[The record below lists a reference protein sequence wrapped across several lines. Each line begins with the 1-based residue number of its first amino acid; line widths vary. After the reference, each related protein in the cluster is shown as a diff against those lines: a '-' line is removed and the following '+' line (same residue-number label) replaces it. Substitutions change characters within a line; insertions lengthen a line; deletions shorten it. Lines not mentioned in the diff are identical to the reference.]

1 MENAPKGGLDRM
13 ISIRSAEGD
22 SYLDKHAGLISPQDN
37 NALSRMVNRTVEVD
51 EKGWTALHNNSQN
64 AAKLS
69 EDSSES
75 VRVRTFGKGSEEKIL
90 FWRKGLPVINPYTRL
105 YGWWCAFVLFTD
117 ATYTAFVVPIGVG
130 FNTSSVQWDW
140 VGYFDF
146 IAGVT
151 FAFELLLSWNVAFVA
166 THNLRKR
173 IVLKRSK
180 IAQFYVWHST
190 FIFDFISTMVFV
202 VQCIGYGLGS
212 AGTGSGTIIQVIQIL
227 RALRLLRLMRLLQQ
241 LFVMSLT
248 APQTHVPLINRALPV
263 WMSYLAQLLYIVGLF
278 INFLACI
285 WVFVAYREEMTG
297 TWINNYSPFVS
308 GFSTDAD
315 ATTLTSTE
323 ARSIPGP
330 DVYLAAAYWS
340 LTTVSTIGFG
350 DILPITNAER
360 AVMLMSQITGVLF
373 FGILLGSITS
383 LLQRAS
389 QEVKDA
395 QMFRE
400 KMTSVSEWMGR
411 VKLPRELKTKI
422 RAYYAEVWVRQTV
435 VENDLNLFKE
445 LPTHLRAQVA
455 WRSNKSIMDKL
466 DTFQDLQEETLF
478 MIAGRAT
485 PVKMAPGHEICS
497 QGDPADCIWLLHEGD
512 VIATYHYRE
521 AEVEKAPAIVGET
534 ALLAGSEGRYSVRP
548 CGYRALTACV
558 LWEITMQDLQPI
570 VDWQE
575 DVAEMLE
582 AKARQHLL
590 NRQSEH
596 PHLWGMNSCDFED
609 AVKPGKDGGDNDG
622 DSSEGDDEGIDAE
635 NSDMRHYSN
644 GSDEFEIDRP
654 SATLKHPR
662 RSGKPYVIKAAKEDK
677 DGVESRA
684 DHSSST
690 DALNTNPGTRVGTDP
705 DSNHVII
712 TMPSGNGNHCN
723 STLTRSSQDSTNT
736 DDVAEPHDSAHS
748 APVQHRAQLSSHTTQ
763 AAADGDTAYGTQAL
777 RRGHLPTFSSQ
788 SDDGSLPAARS
799 QQQAH
804 DRAGIPSGGSQ
815 RLHTQAEH
823 ADEGERLDSQ
833 SPESHQH
840 GQQGEQEQHPQQ
852 PVVAVANF
860 VQLQQPDNAHNLQG
874 QSLHRQGSQQGQRQ
888 QQQQQQQQEQLHPW
902 QQQQQQQVSRRSRS
916 YTQSPRR
923 HLQKRPSRIQPGGGF
938 AANVSSAQD
947 AASSQRSLG
956 RPSSPPNPS
965 DSQTVL
971 QSPFQTLSHA
981 QTDVVPR
988 TPTQPVDMGGSLGNG
1003 LLDAAESIKAAVQQM
1018 QQQLQG

>member
-1 MENAPKGGLDRM
+1 MENAPRDGIDRM
-13 ISIRSAEGD
+13 ISIRSTEGD

-51 EKGWTALHNNSQN
+51 EKEWTALHNNSHN
-64 AAKLS
+64 AAKVTD
-69 EDSSES
+69 DSSES
-75 VRVRTFGKGSEEKIL
+75 VRVRKLGKGSEEKVL
-90 FWRKGLPVINPYTRL
+90 FWRKGLPVINPYTTL

-151 FAFELLLSWNVAFVA
+151 FAFELLVSWNVAFVA

-190 FIFDFISTMVFV
+190 FIFDFISTMVFI

-278 INFLACI
+278 INFLACV

-308 GFSTDAD
+308 GFATETD

-360 AVMLMSQITGVLF
+360 GVMLMSQITGVLF

-400 KMTSVSEWMGR
+400 KMASVSEWMGR

-466 DTFQDLQEETLF
+466 DTFQDLPEETLF

-534 ALLAGSEGRYSVRP
+534 ALLAGSEGQYSVRP

-590 NRQSEH
+590 SRQSEH

-622 DSSEGDDEGIDAE
+622 DCSEGDDEGIDAE
-635 NSDMRHYSN
+635 NSNVRHYSN
-644 GSDEFEIDRP
+644 GNDEFEIDRP

-677 DGVESRA
+677 DGVESKA
-684 DHSSST
+684 DDRSST
-690 DALNTNPGTRVGTDP
+690 DALNTSPGTRAGADP
-705 DSNHVII
+705 ESNHVVI
-712 TMPSGNGNHCN
+712 TMPSGDGDHCD
-723 STLTRSSQDSTNT
+723 STLTRSSPDSVNT
-736 DDVAEPHDSAHS
+736 DDVG
-748 APVQHRAQLSSHTTQ
+748 
-763 AAADGDTAYGTQAL
+763 AA
-777 RRGHLPTFSSQ
+777 
-788 SDDGSLPAARS
+788 
-799 QQQAH
+799 
-804 DRAGIPSGGSQ
+804 
-815 RLHTQAEH
+815 
-823 ADEGERLDSQ
+823 
-833 SPESHQH
+833 
-840 GQQGEQEQHPQQ
+840 
-852 PVVAVANF
+852 
-860 VQLQQPDNAHNLQG
+860 
-874 QSLHRQGSQQGQRQ
+874 
-888 QQQQQQQQEQLHPW
+888 
-902 QQQQQQQVSRRSRS
+902 
-916 YTQSPRR
+916 
-923 HLQKRPSRIQPGGGF
+923 
-938 AANVSSAQD
+938 
-947 AASSQRSLG
+947 
-956 RPSSPPNPS
+956 
-965 DSQTVL
+965 
-971 QSPFQTLSHA
+971 
-981 QTDVVPR
+981 
-988 TPTQPVDMGGSLGNG
+988 
-1003 LLDAAESIKAAVQQM
+1003 
-1018 QQQLQG
+1018 

>member
-1 MENAPKGGLDRM
+1 MGNEPRDGLDRM
-13 ISIRSAEGD
+13 ISIRSTEGD

-51 EKGWTALHNNSQN
+51 EKAWTALHSNSHN
-64 AAKLS
+64 AAKVS

-75 VRVRTFGKGSEEKIL
+75 GRERNLGKGSEEKIL
-90 FWRKGLPVINPYTRL
+90 FWRKGLPVINPYTKL
-105 YGWWCAFVLFTD
+105 YGWWCAFVLFMD

-146 IAGVT
+146 TAGVT
-151 FAFELLLSWNVAFVA
+151 FAFELILSWNVAFVA

-173 IVLKRSK
+173 IVLKRSR
-180 IAQFYVWHST
+180 IAQFYMWHST
-190 FIFDFISTMVFV
+190 FIFDFISTMVFI

-241 LFVMSLT
+241 LFVMSLS

-278 INFLACI
+278 INFLACV

-297 TWINNYSPFVS
+297 TWINSYSPFVS
-308 GFSTDAD
+308 GFSTETD
-315 ATTLTSTE
+315 ATSLTSAE

-400 KMTSVSEWMGR
+400 KMASVSEWMAR

-445 LPTHLRAQVA
+445 LPTHLKAQVA

-534 ALLAGSEGRYSVRP
+534 ALLAGSEGQYSIRP

-590 NRQSEH
+590 NRQSQH
-596 PHLWGMNSCDFED
+596 PHLWGMDSCDFED
-609 AVKPGKDGGDNDG
+609 AVKPGKDGGGNDG
-622 DSSEGDDEGIDAE
+622 DFSYTDDEGIDAE
-635 NSDMRHYSN
+635 NSNMGHYSN

-662 RSGKPYVIKAAKEDK
+662 RSGKPYVIKVSKEDR

-684 DHSSST
+684 DDKPST
-690 DALNTNPGTRVGTDP
+690 DALQTHSGTRAGADP
-705 DSNHVII
+705 DSNHVVI
-712 TMPSGNGNHCN
+712 TMPFGGGNH
-723 STLTRSSQDSTNT
+723 SDGTLMRSSPDSTNT
-736 DDVAEPHDSAHS
+736 NHAGEPHDSAQS
-748 APVQHRAQLSSHTTQ
+748 APVQHRTQLPSRSTQ
-763 AAADGDTAYGTQAL
+763 AGADGDTAYGTQTL

-788 SDDGSLPAARS
+788 SVDGSLHAAQS
-799 QQQAH
+799 EQQTQ
-804 DRAGIPSGGSQ
+804 DSAGASAGAPSGGAQ

-823 ADEGERLDSQ
+823 ADEGERLDPR

-840 GQQGEQEQHPQQ
+840 WQQREQGQHAQQ
-852 PVVAVANF
+852 SAVAGANF
-860 VQLQQPDNAHNLQG
+860 VQLQQQDTARNLQS
-874 QSLHRQGSQQGQRQ
+874 QNLHRQGSQQGQRQ
-888 QQQQQQQQEQLHPW
+888 QQEQLHQHPW
-902 QQQQQQQVSRRSRS
+902 QQQQLPRRSRS
-916 YTQSPRR
+916 YTQGPKR
-923 HLQKRPSRIQPGGGF
+923 HLQKRPSHIPPASAA
-938 AANVSSAQD
+938 AANRPSAQD
-947 AASSQRSLG
+947 VALSQSRLG
-956 RPSSPPNPS
+956 QLSAPVNL
-965 DSQTVL
+965 QTVS
-971 QSPFQTLSHA
+971 QSPFQSLSNA
-981 QTDVVPR
+981 QTDVVPQA
-988 TPTQPVDMGGSLGNG
+988 PTQPVQG
-1003 LLDAAESIKAAVQQM
+1003 LLDAAESIKTAVQQM
-1018 QQQLQG
+1018 QQQLKGGTPS